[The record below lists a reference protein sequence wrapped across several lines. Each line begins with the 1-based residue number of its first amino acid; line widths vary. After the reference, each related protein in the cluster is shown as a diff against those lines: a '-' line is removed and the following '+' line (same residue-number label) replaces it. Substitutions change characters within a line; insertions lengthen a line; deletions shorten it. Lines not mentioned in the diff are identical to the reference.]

1 MGKRI
6 IFTVTNDLRYDQRMQ
21 RICTT
26 LSAAGYEVALVGR
39 QLPSSIALENQ
50 PYQQIHLKHLFFTS
64 GKLFYLEYNLRLL
77 FFLLFQ
83 RFDAICS
90 IDLDTSIPGILA
102 SKIKGKPHIFD
113 AHELF
118 THTPEVARRKTIQK
132 IWESV
137 QKFTFKHTN
146 AAFTVGP
153 AIAQY
158 FQDKYNKPVAV
169 VRNMPVK
176 SGANHPNSEITALIQ
191 GKTNPNIQTQE
202 SIEINKSNSDRI
214 NETPAP
220 AWQSKIDL
228 LHGQRF
234 ILYQGALNEAR
245 GLEALIEAMSEIPAV
260 LVLAGEGDLSQTL
273 RTLTTSLGLDQ
284 KVIFL
289 GMLPPNELPLLTIQA
304 YIGYNVS
311 QNAGLSYY
319 LSLNNKFFD
328 YTNAHLPSL
337 INPFPEYL
345 ELLKEFAVG
354 IPTEPNTSDIVTQ
367 ANCLLS
373 DSNRYDEIKSNCKMA
388 SEKWIW
394 ENETPTLINI
404 FHQTLNPTPL
414 QTSKWISD

>member
-6 IFTVTNDLRYDQRMQ
+6 IFTVTNDLRYDQRML

-39 QLPSSIALENQ
+39 HLSTSIPLQNQ
-50 PYQQIHLKHLFFTS
+50 PYQQIRLKHLLFTV

-83 RFDAICS
+83 RFDAVCS
-90 IDLDTSIPGILA
+90 IDLDTSIPGIIA
-102 SKIKGKPHIFD
+102 AKIKNKPHLFD

-118 THTPEVARRKTIQK
+118 THTPEVARRKSIQK
-132 IWESV
+132 IWEAV

-158 FQDKYNKPVAV
+158 FEEKYNRPVAV
-169 VRNMPVK
+169 VRNMPIK
-176 SGANHPNSEITALIQ
+176 SGA
-191 GKTNPNIQTQE
+191 TNPKTTNQART
-202 SIEINKSNSDRI
+202 EINQLNSDNI
-214 NETPAP
+214 NPPSP
-220 AWQSKIDL
+220 AWQSKIDAL
-228 LHGQRF
+228 QGQRF

-245 GLEALIEAMSEIPAV
+245 GLEALIQAMSEIPAI

-273 RTLTTSLGLDQ
+273 RNLTQSLNLEH

-289 GMLPPNELPLLTIQA
+289 GMIPPNELPQLTKQA

-311 QNAGLSYY
+311 QNAGLSYF

-328 YTNAHLPSL
+328 YTKALLPSL

-345 ELLKEFAVG
+345 ALMKEFEVG
-354 IPTEPNTSDIVTQ
+354 LPTEPTLEDIVKQ
-367 ANCLLS
+367 ANQLFTDQLL
-373 DSNRYDEIKSNCKMA
+373 YDKIKSNCKLA
-388 SEKWIW
+388 SEKWTW
-394 ENETPTLINI
+394 ENETPTLVNI
-404 FHQTLNPTPL
+404 FQQTCQHNFHLN
-414 QTSKWISD
+414 

>member
-1 MGKRI
+1 M
-6 IFTVTNDLRYDQRMQ
+6 L

-39 QLPSSIALENQ
+39 HLPSSIPLQPQ
-50 PYQQIHLKHLFFTS
+50 PYQQIRLKHLFFTA
-64 GKLFYLEYNLRLL
+64 GKLFYIEYNLRLL

-90 IDLDTSIPGILA
+90 IDLDTSIPGILI
-102 SKIKGKPHIFD
+102 SKIKNKPHLFD

-118 THTPEVARRKTIQK
+118 THTPEVERRKSIQK
-132 IWESV
+132 IWEAV

-158 FQDKYNKPVAV
+158 FEEKYNKPVAV
-169 VRNMPVK
+169 VRNMPIK
-176 SGANHPNSEITALIQ
+176 RGA
-191 GKTNPNIQTQE
+191 TNPN
-202 SIEINKSNSDRI
+202 N
-214 NETPAP
+214 TPLP
-220 AWQSKIDL
+220 AWQSKIDAL
-228 LHGQRF
+228 QGQRF

-245 GLEALIEAMSEIPAV
+245 GLESMIHAMTEIPAI

-273 RTLTTSLGLDQ
+273 RNLTQSLNLEH

-289 GMLPPNELPLLTIQA
+289 GMVTPNELPQLTKQA

-328 YTNAHLPSL
+328 YTKAHLPSL

-345 ELLKEFAVG
+345 ALMKEFKVG
-354 IPTEPNTSDIVTQ
+354 LATEPDIEDIVNQ
-367 ANCLLS
+367 AKQLFTNQLL
-373 DSNRYDEIKSNCKMA
+373 YDEIKSNCKLA
-388 SEKWIW
+388 SEKWTW

-404 FHQTLNPTPL
+404 FQQTCQHNFH
-414 QTSKWISD
+414 

>member
-6 IFTVTNDLRYDQRMQ
+6 IFTVTNDLRYDQRML

-39 QLPSSIALENQ
+39 HLPSSIPLQPQ
-50 PYQQIHLKHLFFTS
+50 PYKQIRLKYLFFTA
-64 GKLFYLEYNLRLL
+64 GKLFYIEYNLRLL

-90 IDLDTSIPGILA
+90 IDLDTSIPGILV
-102 SKIKGKPHIFD
+102 SKIKSKPHLFD

-118 THTPEVARRKTIQK
+118 THTPEVERRESIQK

-158 FQDKYNKPVAV
+158 FEEKYNKPVAV
-169 VRNMPVK
+169 VRNMPIK
-176 SGANHPNSEITALIQ
+176 GGA
-191 GKTNPNIQTQE
+191 TNPN
-202 SIEINKSNSDRI
+202 N
-214 NETPAP
+214 TPMP
-220 AWQSKIDL
+220 AWQSKIDAVD
-228 LHGQRF
+228 GQRF

-245 GLEALIEAMSEIPAV
+245 GLETMIHAMTEITAI

-273 RTLTTSLGLDQ
+273 RNLTQSLNLEH

-289 GMLPPNELPLLTIQA
+289 GLVPPNELPQLTKQA

-328 YTNAHLPSL
+328 YTKALLPSL

-345 ELLKEFAVG
+345 ALMKEFEVG
-354 IPTEPNTSDIVTQ
+354 LPTEPTLEDIVKQ
-367 ANCLLS
+367 ANQLFTNPIL
-373 DSNRYDEIKSNCKMA
+373 YDEIKSNCKLA
-388 SEKWIW
+388 SEKWTW

-404 FHQTLNPTPL
+404 FQQTCQHNFH
-414 QTSKWISD
+414 

>member
-6 IFTVTNDLRYDQRMQ
+6 IFTVSNDLRYDQRML

-39 QLPSSIALENQ
+39 HLPSSIPLQPQ
-50 PYQQIHLKHLFFTS
+50 PYQQIRLKHLFFTA
-64 GKLFYLEYNLRLL
+64 GKLFYIEYNLRLL

-90 IDLDTSIPGILA
+90 IDLDTSIPGILI
-102 SKIKGKPHIFD
+102 SKIKNKPHLFD

-118 THTPEVARRKTIQK
+118 THTPEVERRKSIQK
-132 IWESV
+132 IWEAV

-158 FQDKYNKPVAV
+158 FEEKYNKPVAV
-169 VRNMPVK
+169 VRNMPIK
-176 SGANHPNSEITALIQ
+176 RGA
-191 GKTNPNIQTQE
+191 TNPN
-202 SIEINKSNSDRI
+202 N
-214 NETPAP
+214 TPLP
-220 AWQSKIDL
+220 AWQSKIDAL
-228 LHGQRF
+228 QGQRF

-245 GLEALIEAMSEIPAV
+245 GLESMIHAMTEIPAI
-260 LVLAGEGDLSQTL
+260 LLLAGEGDLSQTL
-273 RTLTTSLGLDQ
+273 RNLTQSLNVEH

-289 GMLPPNELPLLTIQA
+289 GMVTPNELPQLTKQA

-328 YTNAHLPSL
+328 YTKAHLPSL

-345 ELLKEFAVG
+345 ALMKEFKVG
-354 IPTEPNTSDIVTQ
+354 LATEPDIEDIVNQ
-367 ANCLLS
+367 AKQLFTNQLL
-373 DSNRYDEIKSNCKMA
+373 YDEIKSNCKLA
-388 SEKWIW
+388 SEKWTW

-404 FHQTLNPTPL
+404 FQQTCQHNFH
-414 QTSKWISD
+414 

>member
-6 IFTVTNDLRYDQRMQ
+6 IFTVTNDLRYDQRML

-39 QLPSSIALENQ
+39 HLPSSIPLQPQ
-50 PYQQIHLKHLFFTS
+50 PYQQIRLKYLFFTA
-64 GKLFYLEYNLRLL
+64 GKFFYIEYNLRLL

-90 IDLDTSIPGILA
+90 IDLDTSIPGILV
-102 SKIKGKPHIFD
+102 SKIKSKPHLFD

-118 THTPEVARRKTIQK
+118 THTPEVERRESIQK

-158 FQDKYNKPVAV
+158 FEEKYNKPVAV
-169 VRNMPVK
+169 VRNMPIK
-176 SGANHPNSEITALIQ
+176 GGA
-191 GKTNPNIQTQE
+191 TNPN
-202 SIEINKSNSDRI
+202 N
-214 NETPAP
+214 TPMP
-220 AWQSKIDL
+220 AWQSKIDAL
-228 LHGQRF
+228 NGQRF

-245 GLEALIEAMSEIPAV
+245 GLETMIHAMTEITAI

-273 RTLTTSLGLDQ
+273 RNLTQSLNLEH

-289 GMLPPNELPLLTIQA
+289 GMVPPNELPQLAKQA

-328 YTNAHLPSL
+328 YTKALLPSL

-345 ELLKEFAVG
+345 ALMKEFEVG
-354 IPTEPNTSDIVTQ
+354 LPTEPTLEDIVKQ
-367 ANCLLS
+367 ANQLFTNPIL
-373 DSNRYDEIKSNCKMA
+373 YDEIKSNCKLA
-388 SEKWIW
+388 SEKWTW

-404 FHQTLNPTPL
+404 FQQTCQHNFH
-414 QTSKWISD
+414 

>member
-6 IFTVTNDLRYDQRMQ
+6 IFTVTNDLRYDQRML

-39 QLPSSIALENQ
+39 QLTSSIPLQPQ
-50 PYQQIHLKHLFFTS
+50 PYQQIRLKHLLFTA
-64 GKLFYLEYNLRLL
+64 GKLFYIEYNLRLL

-90 IDLDTSIPGILA
+90 IDLDTSIPGIIA
-102 SKIKGKPHIFD
+102 AKIKNKPHIFD

-118 THTPEVARRKTIQK
+118 THTPEVERRKSIQK
-132 IWESV
+132 IWEAV

-158 FQDKYNKPVAV
+158 FEERYKKPVAV
-169 VRNMPVK
+169 VRNMPIK
-176 SGANHPNSEITALIQ
+176 SGA
-191 GKTNPNIQTQE
+191 TNPKTTNQART
-202 SIEINKSNSDRI
+202 EINQLNSDNI
-214 NETPAP
+214 NPSSP
-220 AWQSKIDL
+220 AWQSKIDAL
-228 LHGQRF
+228 QGQRF

-245 GLEALIEAMSEIPAV
+245 GLEALIQAMSEIPAI

-273 RTLTTSLGLDQ
+273 RNLTQSLNLEH

-289 GMLPPNELPLLTIQA
+289 GMVPPNELPQLTKQA

-311 QNAGLSYY
+311 QNVGLSYY

-328 YTNAHLPSL
+328 YTKALLPSL

-345 ELLKEFAVG
+345 DLMKEFKVG
-354 IPTEPNTSDIVTQ
+354 LATEPNVEDIVNQ
-367 ANCLLS
+367 ANQLFTNQLL
-373 DSNRYDEIKSNCKMA
+373 YDEIKSNCKLA
-388 SEKWIW
+388 SEKWTW

-404 FHQTLNPTPL
+404 FQQTYQHNFH
-414 QTSKWISD
+414 

>member
-6 IFTVTNDLRYDQRMQ
+6 IFTVTNDLRYDQRML

-39 QLPSSIALENQ
+39 HLSTSIPLQNQ
-50 PYQQIHLKHLFFTS
+50 PYQQIRLKHLLFTA

-83 RFDAICS
+83 RFDAVCS
-90 IDLDTSIPGILA
+90 IDLDTSIPGIIA
-102 SKIKGKPHIFD
+102 AKIKNKPHLFD

-118 THTPEVARRKTIQK
+118 THTPEVARRKSIQK
-132 IWESV
+132 IWEAV

-158 FQDKYNKPVAV
+158 FEEKYNRPVAV
-169 VRNMPVK
+169 VRNMPIK
-176 SGANHPNSEITALIQ
+176 SGA
-191 GKTNPNIQTQE
+191 TNPKTTNQARP
-202 SIEINKSNSDRI
+202 EINQLNSDNI
-214 NETPAP
+214 NPPSP
-220 AWQSKIDL
+220 AWQSKIDAL
-228 LHGQRF
+228 QGQRF

-245 GLEALIEAMSEIPAV
+245 GLEALIQAMSEITAI

-273 RTLTTSLGLDQ
+273 RNLTQSLNLEH

-289 GMLPPNELPLLTIQA
+289 GMIPPNELPQLTKQA

-311 QNAGLSYY
+311 QNAGLSYF

-328 YTNAHLPSL
+328 YTKALLPSL

-345 ELLKEFAVG
+345 ALMKEFEVG
-354 IPTEPNTSDIVTQ
+354 LPTEPTLEDIVKQ
-367 ANCLLS
+367 ANQLFTDQLL
-373 DSNRYDEIKSNCKMA
+373 YDKIKSNCKLA
-388 SEKWIW
+388 SEKWTW
-394 ENETPTLINI
+394 ENETPTLVNI
-404 FHQTLNPTPL
+404 FQQTCQHNFHLN
-414 QTSKWISD
+414 

>member
-6 IFTVTNDLRYDQRMQ
+6 IFTVTNDLRYDQRML

-39 QLPSSIALENQ
+39 HLSTSIPLQNQ
-50 PYQQIHLKHLFFTS
+50 PYQQIRLKHLLFTA

-83 RFDAICS
+83 RFDAVCS
-90 IDLDTSIPGILA
+90 IDLDTSIPGIIA
-102 SKIKGKPHIFD
+102 AKIKNKPHLFD

-118 THTPEVARRKTIQK
+118 THTPEVARRKSIQR
-132 IWESV
+132 IWEAV

-158 FQDKYNKPVAV
+158 FEEKYNRPVAV
-169 VRNMPVK
+169 VRNMPIK
-176 SGANHPNSEITALIQ
+176 SGA
-191 GKTNPNIQTQE
+191 TNPKTTNQART
-202 SIEINKSNSDRI
+202 EINQLNSDNI
-214 NETPAP
+214 NPSSP
-220 AWQSKIDL
+220 AWQSKIDAL
-228 LHGQRF
+228 QGQRF

-245 GLEALIEAMSEIPAV
+245 GLEALIQAMSEITAI

-273 RTLTTSLGLDQ
+273 RNLTQSLNLEH

-289 GMLPPNELPLLTIQA
+289 GMIPPNELPQLTKQA

-311 QNAGLSYY
+311 QNAGLSYF

-328 YTNAHLPSL
+328 YTKALLPSL

-345 ELLKEFAVG
+345 ALMKEFEVG
-354 IPTEPNTSDIVTQ
+354 LPTEPTLEDIVKQ
-367 ANCLLS
+367 ANQLFTDQLL
-373 DSNRYDEIKSNCKMA
+373 YDKIKSNCKLA
-388 SEKWIW
+388 SEKWTW
-394 ENETPTLINI
+394 ENETPTLVNI
-404 FHQTLNPTPL
+404 FQQTCQHNFHLN
-414 QTSKWISD
+414 

>member
-6 IFTVTNDLRYDQRMQ
+6 IFTVTNDLRYDQRML

-39 QLPSSIALENQ
+39 NLPSSIPLQPQ
-50 PYQQIHLKHLFFTS
+50 PYQQIRLKHLFFTA
-64 GKLFYLEYNLRLL
+64 GKLFYIEYNLRLL

-90 IDLDTSIPGILA
+90 IDLDTSIPGILV
-102 SKIKGKPHIFD
+102 SKIKSKPHLFD

-118 THTPEVARRKTIQK
+118 THTPEVERRKSIQK

-153 AIAQY
+153 AIAEY
-158 FQDKYNKPVAV
+158 FVEKYNKPVAV
-169 VRNMPVK
+169 VRNMPIK
-176 SGANHPNSEITALIQ
+176 SGT
-191 GKTNPNIQTQE
+191 TNPN
-202 SIEINKSNSDRI
+202 N
-214 NETPAP
+214 TPMP
-220 AWQSKIDL
+220 AWQSTIDAL
-228 LHGQRF
+228 DGQRF

-245 GLEALIEAMSEIPAV
+245 GLETMIHAMTEIPAI

-273 RTLTTSLGLDQ
+273 RNLTQSLNLEH

-289 GMLPPNELPLLTIQA
+289 GMVPPNELPQLTKQA

-328 YTNAHLPSL
+328 YTKALLPSL

-345 ELLKEFAVG
+345 ALMKEFEVG
-354 IPTEPNTSDIVTQ
+354 LPTEPTLEDIVKQ
-367 ANCLLS
+367 ANQLFTNPIL
-373 DSNRYDEIKSNCKMA
+373 YDEIKSNCKLA
-388 SEKWIW
+388 SEKWTW

-404 FHQTLNPTPL
+404 FQQTCQHNFH
-414 QTSKWISD
+414 

>member
-6 IFTVTNDLRYDQRMQ
+6 IFTVTNDLRYDQRML

-26 LSAAGYEVALVGR
+26 LSAAGYEVVLVGR
-39 QLPSSIALENQ
+39 HLSTSIPLQNQ
-50 PYQQIHLKHLFFTS
+50 PYQQIRLKYLLFTA

-90 IDLDTSIPGILA
+90 IDLDTSIPGIIA
-102 SKIKGKPHIFD
+102 AKIKNKPHLFD

-118 THTPEVARRKTIQK
+118 THTPEVARRKSIQK
-132 IWESV
+132 IWEAV

-158 FQDKYNKPVAV
+158 FEEKYNRPVAV
-169 VRNMPVK
+169 VRNMPIK
-176 SGANHPNSEITALIQ
+176 SGA
-191 GKTNPNIQTQE
+191 TNT
-202 SIEINKSNSDRI
+202 INPPS
-214 NETPAP
+214 P
-220 AWQSKIDL
+220 AWQSKIDAL
-228 LHGQRF
+228 QGQRF

-245 GLEALIEAMSEIPAV
+245 GLEALIQAMSEIPAI

-273 RTLTTSLGLDQ
+273 RNLTQSLNLEH

-289 GMLPPNELPLLTIQA
+289 GMVPPNELPQLTKQA

-311 QNAGLSYY
+311 QNAGLSYF

-328 YTNAHLPSL
+328 YTKALLPSL

-345 ELLKEFAVG
+345 ALMKEFEVG
-354 IPTEPNTSDIVTQ
+354 LPTEPTLEDIVKQ
-367 ANCLLS
+367 ANQLFTDQLL
-373 DSNRYDEIKSNCKMA
+373 YDKIKSNCKLA
-388 SEKWIW
+388 SEKWTW
-394 ENETPTLINI
+394 ENETPTLVNI
-404 FHQTLNPTPL
+404 FQQTCQHNFHLN
-414 QTSKWISD
+414 

>member
-1 MGKRI
+1 MDKRI

-26 LSAAGYEVALVGR
+26 LSAAGYQVARVGR
-39 QLPSSIALENQ
+39 HLSSSIPLQHQ
-50 PYQQIHLKHLFFTS
+50 PYQQILLKYLLFKA

-90 IDLDTSIPGILA
+90 IDLDTSIPGILV
-102 SKIKGKPHIFD
+102 SKIKSKPHLFD

-118 THTPEVARRKTIQK
+118 THTPEVERRKSIQK

-153 AIAQY
+153 TIAQY
-158 FQDKYNKPVAV
+158 FEEKYNKPVAV
-169 VRNMPVK
+169 VRNMPIK
-176 SGANHPNSEITALIQ
+176 SGAT
-191 GKTNPNIQTQE
+191 KTNNT
-202 SIEINKSNSDRI
+202 
-214 NETPAP
+214 TLP
-220 AWQSKIDL
+220 AWQSKIDAL
-228 LHGQRF
+228 QGQRF

-245 GLEALIEAMSEIPAV
+245 GLESMIHSMTEIPAI

-273 RTLTTSLGLDQ
+273 RNLTQSLNLEH

-289 GMLPPNELPLLTIQA
+289 GMVPPNELAQLTKQA

-328 YTNAHLPSL
+328 YTKALLPSL

-345 ELLKEFAVG
+345 ALMKEFEVG
-354 IPTEPNTSDIVTQ
+354 LPTEPTLEDIVKQ
-367 ANCLLS
+367 ANQLFTNPIL
-373 DSNRYDEIKSNCKMA
+373 YDKIKSNCKLA
-388 SEKWIW
+388 SEKWTW

-404 FHQTLNPTPL
+404 FQQTCLHNFH
-414 QTSKWISD
+414 

>member
-6 IFTVTNDLRYDQRMQ
+6 IFTVTNDLRYDQRML

-39 QLPSSIALENQ
+39 HLSTSIPLQNQ
-50 PYQQIHLKHLFFTS
+50 PYQQIRLKHLLFTA

-90 IDLDTSIPGILA
+90 IDLDTSIPGIIA
-102 SKIKGKPHIFD
+102 AKIKNKPHLFD

-118 THTPEVARRKTIQK
+118 THTPEVARRKSIQK
-132 IWESV
+132 IWEAV

-158 FQDKYNKPVAV
+158 FEEKYNSPVAV
-169 VRNMPVK
+169 VRNMPIK
-176 SGANHPNSEITALIQ
+176 SGA
-191 GKTNPNIQTQE
+191 TNPKTTNQART
-202 SIEINKSNSDRI
+202 EINKLNSDNI
-214 NETPAP
+214 NPPSP
-220 AWQSKIDL
+220 AWQSKIDAL
-228 LHGQRF
+228 QGQRF

-245 GLEALIEAMSEIPAV
+245 GLEALIQAMSEIPAI

-273 RTLTTSLGLDQ
+273 RNLTQSLNLEH

-289 GMLPPNELPLLTIQA
+289 GMVPPNELPQLTKQA

-311 QNAGLSYY
+311 QNAGLSYF

-328 YTNAHLPSL
+328 YTKALLPSL

-345 ELLKEFAVG
+345 ALMKEFEVG
-354 IPTEPNTSDIVTQ
+354 LPTEPTLEDIVKQ
-367 ANCLLS
+367 ANQLFTDQLL
-373 DSNRYDEIKSNCKMA
+373 YDKIKSNCKLA
-388 SEKWIW
+388 SEKWTW

-404 FHQTLNPTPL
+404 FQQTYQHNFH
-414 QTSKWISD
+414 

>member
-6 IFTVTNDLRYDQRMQ
+6 IFTVTNDLRYDQRML

-39 QLPSSIALENQ
+39 HLSTSIPLQNQ
-50 PYQQIHLKHLFFTS
+50 PYQQIRLKHLLFTA

-90 IDLDTSIPGILA
+90 IDLDTSIPGIIA
-102 SKIKGKPHIFD
+102 AKIKNKPHLFD

-118 THTPEVARRKTIQK
+118 THTPEVARRKSIQK
-132 IWESV
+132 IWEAV

-158 FQDKYNKPVAV
+158 FEEKYNRPVAV
-169 VRNMPVK
+169 VRNMPIK
-176 SGANHPNSEITALIQ
+176 SGA
-191 GKTNPNIQTQE
+191 TNPKTTNQART
-202 SIEINKSNSDRI
+202 EINKLNSDNI
-214 NETPAP
+214 NPPSP
-220 AWQSKIDL
+220 AWQSKIDAL
-228 LHGQRF
+228 QGQRF

-245 GLEALIEAMSEIPAV
+245 GLEALIQAMSEIPAI

-273 RTLTTSLGLDQ
+273 RNLTQSLNLEH

-289 GMLPPNELPLLTIQA
+289 GMIPPNELPQLTKQA

-311 QNAGLSYY
+311 QNAGLSYF

-328 YTNAHLPSL
+328 YTKALLPSL

-345 ELLKEFAVG
+345 ALMKEFEVG
-354 IPTEPNTSDIVTQ
+354 LPTEPTLEDIVKQ
-367 ANCLLS
+367 ANQLFTDQLL
-373 DSNRYDEIKSNCKMA
+373 YDKIKSNCKLA
-388 SEKWIW
+388 SEKWTW
-394 ENETPTLINI
+394 ENETPTLVNI
-404 FHQTLNPTPL
+404 FQQTCQHNFHLN
-414 QTSKWISD
+414 

>member
-6 IFTVTNDLRYDQRMQ
+6 IFTVTNDLRYDQRML

-26 LSAAGYEVALVGR
+26 LSAEGYEVALIGR
-39 QLPSSIALENQ
+39 QLTSSIPLQHQ
-50 PYQQIHLKHLFFTS
+50 PYQQIRLKHLFFTA
-64 GKLFYLEYNLRLL
+64 GKLFYIEYNLRLL

-90 IDLDTSIPGILA
+90 IDLDTSIPGIIA
-102 SKIKGKPHIFD
+102 AKIKNKPHIFD

-118 THTPEVARRKTIQK
+118 THTPEVERRKSIQK
-132 IWESV
+132 IWEAV

-158 FQDKYNKPVAV
+158 FEERYKKPVAV
-169 VRNMPVK
+169 VRNMPIK
-176 SGANHPNSEITALIQ
+176 SGA
-191 GKTNPNIQTQE
+191 TNPKTTNQART
-202 SIEINKSNSDRI
+202 EINQLNSDNI
-214 NETPAP
+214 NPSSP
-220 AWQSKIDL
+220 AWQSKIDAL
-228 LHGQRF
+228 QGQRF

-245 GLEALIEAMSEIPAV
+245 GLEALIQAMSEIPAI

-273 RTLTTSLGLDQ
+273 RNLTQSLNLEH

-289 GMLPPNELPLLTIQA
+289 GMIPPNELPQLTKQA

-311 QNAGLSYY
+311 QNAGLSYF

-328 YTNAHLPSL
+328 YTKALLPSL

-345 ELLKEFAVG
+345 ALMKEFEVG
-354 IPTEPNTSDIVTQ
+354 LPTEPTLEDIVKQ
-367 ANCLLS
+367 ANQLFTDQLL
-373 DSNRYDEIKSNCKMA
+373 YDKIKSNCKLA
-388 SEKWIW
+388 SEKWTW
-394 ENETPTLINI
+394 ENETPTLVNI
-404 FHQTLNPTPL
+404 FQQTCQHNFHLN
-414 QTSKWISD
+414 